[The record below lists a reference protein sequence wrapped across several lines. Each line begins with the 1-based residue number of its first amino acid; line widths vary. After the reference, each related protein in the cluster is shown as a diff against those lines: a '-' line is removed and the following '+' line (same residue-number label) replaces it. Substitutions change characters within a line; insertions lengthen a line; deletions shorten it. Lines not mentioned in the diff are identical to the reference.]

1 MIWAVH
7 SEMTHAHADFDALQ
21 AWSWGTGI
29 LISAPEAPEVIKYGL
44 KVTISYL
51 EHPEFNFFTSKYD

>member
-1 MIWAVH
+1 
-7 SEMTHAHADFDALQ
+7 MTHAHADFDALQ
-21 AWSWGTGI
+21 AWAWGTGI